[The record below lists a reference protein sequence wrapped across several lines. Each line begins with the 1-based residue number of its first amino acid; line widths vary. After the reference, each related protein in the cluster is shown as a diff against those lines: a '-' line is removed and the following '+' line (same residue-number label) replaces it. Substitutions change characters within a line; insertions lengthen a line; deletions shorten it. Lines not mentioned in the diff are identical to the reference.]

1 MEHYQ
6 NITCSLDEMALF
18 DLPATVDKVLSIS
31 GAKELFY
38 VGHSQGGAIGYAG
51 LASNKT
57 LASLVK
63 VFAALAPAVLLNDIE
78 SPVRKL
84 APLSRDLTVNIYT
97 CNTHANITYTELFV
111 HLIEQK

>member
-1 MEHYQ
+1 
-6 NITCSLDEMALF
+6 MALF

-31 GAKELFY
+31 GSKELFY

-84 APLSRDLTVNIYT
+84 APLSRDLTVNIYIHV
-97 CNTHANITYTELFV
+97 THMQTSHIQNCSFT
-111 HLIEQK
+111 